1 MSVKSDPIF
10 KLGSEVLQLE
20 KIVSKLKPQ
29 SLEIW
34 GTKLKPTPREPWM
47 KIEISK
53 LGPEVLLKKEPI
65 NTGCVTSYE
74 CELD

>member
-10 KLGSEVLQLE
+10 KLSSEVLQLE

-34 GTKLKPTPREPWM
+34 RTKLKPIPREPPM

-53 LGPEVLLKKEPI
+53 LGPEVLLKKNPS
-65 NTGCVTSYE
+65 TLAV
-74 CELD
+74 